1 MIYVYIYLAR
11 IFFVIV
17 FFGVLIVALSAL
29 YAEGLKPLVRGLR
42 FRLRISKLSRRGAL
56 TPERLREAAER
67 FHIAES
73 KLPKYG
79 KLLNTYRNA

>member
-17 FFGVLIVALSAL
+17 FCVVLIVALSAL
-29 YAEGLKPLVRGLR
+29 YAEGLKPLVRKVR
-42 FRLRISKLSRRGAL
+42 FRWRISRLSRHGAL
-56 TPERLREAAER
+56 TPERLREAAKR
-67 FHIAES
+67 FRIDES